1 MYVIIMPRKAR
12 ISLLGEVHHVV
23 SRGIHGLLLFSCDDD
38 KKHFL
43 KILDKVLPES
53 NCECYGYAI
62 MDTHFHLI
70 LRPLDASLSTV
81 MRRINTAYARYYNRR
96 YKREGYVFK
105 DRYFSVI
112 SQEYWYLRS
121 LIMYVNLNPLRANM
135 VRNAT
140 ELTDYLWSSH
150 TFFAD
155 KKCAENK
162 PTWLN
167 LDYALGRF
175 GETESYAR
183 KEYMRQVIKA
193 IPQTSDVWKSL
204 LSLLPNHDYGAE
216 QNSKDKNNSETC
228 ETREDLTK
236 EKRICG
242 TPDYIRKILMESR
255 RGKPSREKAITN
267 RKPLSELFDV
277 FCNEKG
283 VTKLQLLK
291 RGRHSSP
298 ISLIRAEFCKTARE
312 VHGYTCVD
320 VTHFLSVSPS
330 TVVRL
335 TRRAPPVSPAIFIP
349 IIPIEQFVN

>member
-1 MYVIIMPRKAR
+1 MPRKAR

-23 SRGIHGLLLFSCDDD
+23 SHGTHGLLLFSCDDD

-53 NCECYGYAI
+53 KCECYGYAI

-70 LRPLDASLSTV
+70 LRPLDTPMATI
-81 MRRINTAYARYYNRR
+81 MRRINTAYARYYNCR
-96 YKREGYVFK
+96 YKRKGYVFQ
-105 DRYFSVI
+105 DRYFSVVA
-112 SQEYWYLRS
+112 QEYWYLRS

-135 VRNAT
+135 VRCAA
-140 ELTDYLWSSH
+140 ELANFAWSAH

-162 PTWLN
+162 PSWLN

-175 GETESYAR
+175 GETESSAR
-183 KEYMRQVIKA
+183 KEYMRCVLEAAPRSK
-193 IPQTSDVWKSL
+193 DKWESL
-204 LSLLPNHDYGAE
+204 LSHLPNHDYGPKNGHE
-216 QNSKDKNNSETC
+216 DKEINSDNCNYNNENA
-228 ETREDLTK
+228 EDLTK

-242 TPDYIRKILMESR
+242 TPEYIRKILMESR
-255 RGKPSREKAITN
+255 IGKPLREKAITN
-267 RKPLSELFDV
+267 RKPLSELFDT

-283 VTKLQLLK
+283 VTKLRLLK

-312 VHGYTCVD
+312 IHGYTCVD
-320 VTHFLSVSPS
+320 VTHFLSVSPA

-335 TRRAPPVSPAIFIP
+335 TRRAPPSSLP
-349 IIPIEQFVN
+349 ISITIENSAN